1 MYLFLSMS
9 WQLHPT
15 IASYKLYAS
24 QTNKFSNIVYLTF
37 YQKKK
42 KKKEIPKTNIFF
54 FPEDFVI
61 NWTQQYEQNGPYTC
75 NMKIY
80 KIYNKKQIQT

>member
-1 MYLFLSMS
+1 M
-9 WQLHPT
+9 HAI

-42 KKKEIPKTNIFF
+42 KKETLKINIFF
-54 FPEDFVI
+54 FPEDFGI
-61 NWTQQYEQNGPYTC
+61 N
-75 NMKIY
+75 
-80 KIYNKKQIQT
+80 